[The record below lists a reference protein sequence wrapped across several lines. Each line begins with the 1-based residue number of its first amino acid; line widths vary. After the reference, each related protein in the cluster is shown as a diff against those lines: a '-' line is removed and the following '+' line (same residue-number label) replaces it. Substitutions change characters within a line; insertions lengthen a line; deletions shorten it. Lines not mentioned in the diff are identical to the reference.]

1 MSFDFVGLENLPN
14 VYIEKIWLYDNKV
27 DVSLLL
33 IDEVYENFFVWS
45 EDALIYDYLK
55 VALVATSNSQL
66 ISGITEG
73 SINPHPKMLKSN
85 RDLMMG
91 TQIITASPKSMIL
104 TRDMDTKRYRTTISS
119 MIVENT
125 NDLTLFAFTYIDAQE
140 LSNALR
146 IALTGPLS
154 YYYGSVTSENVL
166 VDNSK
171 PATTFIYREDETGE
185 IWSGPVNTVAGRFFG
200 GSYLTEN
207 TSTPLTQLVVQ
218 NNKIVDRRRNRFSQ
232 RPENPTPQ
240 KPIFSKLSQSYTN
253 EADFIGAFSIDLRTL
268 ILKKTKYGRKMF
280 NISKDLFESFAKSI
294 VINSFE
300 IRRQQVKFKTS
311 MNKLGTRKYREQL
324 IGSYKTLAATIEDG
338 SRLVNVEKL
347 SQIYITTDPLIKTY
361 QFVDTDMSERTR
373 GEFSYEAVLTFSD
386 KSQEFLS
393 ALLSQMETNIS
404 ELKTQREFLFR
415 PQRYDRQLDSLRP
428 GESVSDI
435 FSAAIENY
443 YQNLSIIMDIDDE
456 RKAELVENRK
466 KSFTK
471 SNYTNSEAE
480 KFISEYSMLASK
492 LTKKFDI
499 QRRSMRLT
507 GGKKPSK
514 ALTPGL
520 ISVNNVF
527 RERIKFDNVVAS
539 YDFLGRG
546 SNKSLI
552 TLTKEE
558 YRQRAEREVNRFFD
572 TSRSTSSTDLADLD
586 KEDMMALK
594 DLDSAKFGFL
604 SPLSFKFK
612 SKAKDLT
619 SLQNLDSDGIA
630 ENFIR
635 YISDKQSDPR
645 FSSAAVKK
653 ERTSRAQTPR
663 RRSRRTFKKNRV
675 GRAKFNFKRTPF
687 KINNLK
693 TEEYLDVS
701 KFLGSNSEMN
711 NVESRLDESMTAIQA
726 PQIEAKIIATQGISV
741 KREKLSYDLRS
752 KNNIF
757 EKFKSSEKFDRKKL
771 TMMPISIKALLN
783 SRSTAAKNNILE
795 SESDILKDAET
806 KIATEMI
813 FHTSQKVEYFTGFE
827 LDLNGLPDVS
837 QPKWEEVTSISLE
850 ENNRL
855 FCRMRYAEIPELG
868 IKPASELKLLAQNSS
883 FMISSESIE
892 DAFQTPEPQVE
903 QSLEAAIEL
912 PGLDEEAVFSSSN
925 LVKQNSERINQL
937 ILEGEDDA

>member
-14 VYIEKIWLYDNKV
+14 AYIEKIWLYDNKV
-27 DVSLLL
+27 ESTLLL

-55 VALVATSNSQL
+55 VALIATSNSQL

-73 SINPHPKMLKSN
+73 TINPHPKMLRSN
-85 RDLMMG
+85 RDLMIG
-91 TQIITASPKSMIL
+91 TEIITASPKSMTL
-104 TRDMDTKRYRTTISS
+104 VQDADTRRYRTTMSS
-119 MIVENT
+119 MIDENAS
-125 NDLTLFAFTYIDAQE
+125 DVTLFAFTYIDAQE

-166 VDNSK
+166 VGNSK
-171 PATTFIYREDETGE
+171 PTTTFIYRDNETDE
-185 IWSGPVNTVAGRFFG
+185 IWSGPVNTVGGRFFG

-207 TSTPLTQLVVQ
+207 TNTPLTQLVVQ
-218 NNKIVDRRRNRFSQ
+218 NNKIVDRRRNRFGQ

-253 EADFIGAFSIDLRTL
+253 EADFIGTFSIDVRSL

-280 NISKDLFESFAKSI
+280 NVSKNLFESFAKSI

-300 IRRQQVKFKTS
+300 VRRQQVKFKTS

-324 IGSYKTLAATIEDG
+324 IGSYNTIGATIENEAG
-338 SRLVNVEKL
+338 LVNTPNL

-361 QFVDTDMSERTR
+361 QFIDTDMSERTR
-373 GEFSYEAVLTFSD
+373 GEFSYEAVVTFVD

-393 ALLSQMETNIS
+393 SLLSQMESNIS
-404 ELKTQREFLFR
+404 SLKTQREFLFR
-415 PQRYDRQLDSLRP
+415 PQRYDKQLNSLKA
-428 GESVSDI
+428 GESVPDI
-435 FSAAIENY
+435 FGAAIENY

-456 RKAELVENRK
+456 RKAELIENRK

-480 KFISEYSMLASK
+480 RFISEYSSLASK
-492 LTKKFDI
+492 LTRKFDI
-499 QRRSMRLT
+499 QRRTMRLT
-507 GGKKPSK
+507 GAKKPSK
-514 ALTPGL
+514 ALAPGL
-520 ISVNNVF
+520 ITINNVF
-527 RERIKFDNVVAS
+527 RERIKFDSVVAS

-552 TLTKEE
+552 TLTKDE
-558 YRQRAEREVNRFFD
+558 YRQRAEKEVSRFFD
-572 TSRSTSSTDLADLD
+572 TSRSTSSSDLADLD

-612 SKAKDLT
+612 SKTKDLT

-635 YISDKQSDPR
+635 HVSEKQSDPR

-653 ERTSRAQTPR
+653 EKTSRTQAPR
-663 RRSRRTFKKNRV
+663 RKSRRIFKKNRV

-711 NVESRLDESMTAIQA
+711 NVESRLEESTMA
-726 PQIEAKIIATQGISV
+726 PQTSQIESKIIATQGLSV
-741 KREKLSYDLRS
+741 KREKISYDLQS

-757 EKFKSSEKFDRKKL
+757 EKFKSSEKFDRQKL
-771 TMMPISIKALLN
+771 KMMPIAIKALIN

-813 FHTSQKVEYFTGFE
+813 FHTSQRIEYFTGFE
-827 LDLNGLPDVS
+827 LDVNGLPDIS
-837 QPKWEEVTSISLE
+837 QPKWEEVTPESLE

-855 FCRMRYAEIPELG
+855 WCRMRYAEIPELD

-883 FMISSESIE
+883 FVISNESI
-892 DAFQTPEPQVE
+892 DSAFSAPEQQVE
-903 QSLEAAIEL
+903 QSLEAAIGL
-912 PGLDEEAVFSSSN
+912 PELDEKAVFASSN
-925 LVKQNSERINQL
+925 LVKQNRERINQL
-937 ILEGEDDA
+937 ILKGDDDA

>member
-14 VYIEKIWLYDNKV
+14 AYIEKIWLYDNKV
-27 DVSLLL
+27 ESTLLL

-55 VALVATSNSQL
+55 VALIATSNPQL

-73 SINPHPKMLKSN
+73 TISPHPKMLKSDG
-85 RDLMMG
+85 DLMIG
-91 TQIITASPKSMIL
+91 TEIITASPKSMIL
-104 TRDMDTKRYRTTISS
+104 AQDADTRRYRATISS
-119 MIVENT
+119 VIDENAS
-125 NDLTLFAFTYIDAQE
+125 DVTLFAFTYIDAQE
-140 LSNALR
+140 LSNSLR

-154 YYYGSVTSENVL
+154 YYYGSVTSEHVL
-166 VDNSK
+166 VGNVK
-171 PATTFIYREDETGE
+171 PAITFTYRETETDE
-185 IWSGPVNTVAGRFFG
+185 IWSGPVNTVGDRFFG
-200 GSYLTEN
+200 GSYLIQG
-207 TSTPLTQLVVQ
+207 SGTPLTQQTAQ
-218 NNKIVDRRRNRFSQ
+218 NSKIVDRRINRLSQ

-240 KPIFSKLSQSYTN
+240 KPIFSTLSQSYTN
-253 EADFIGAFSIDLRTL
+253 EADFIGTFSIDLRSL

-280 NISKDLFESFAKSI
+280 NVSKDLFESFAKSI

-300 IRRQQVKFKTS
+300 VRRQQVKFKTS

-324 IGSYKTLAATIEDG
+324 IGSYKTIGATIENEAG
-338 SRLVNVEKL
+338 LVNTPNL

-361 QFVDTDMSERTR
+361 QFIDTDMSERTR
-373 GEFSYEAVLTFSD
+373 GEFSYEAVVTFVD

-393 ALLSQMETNIS
+393 SLLSQMESNIS
-404 ELKTQREFLFR
+404 NLKTQREFLFR
-415 PQRYDRQLDSLRP
+415 PQRYDKQLNSLKA
-428 GESVSDI
+428 GESVPDI
-435 FSAAIENY
+435 FNAAIENY

-456 RKAELVENRK
+456 RKAELIENRK

-480 KFISEYSMLASK
+480 RFISEYSSLASK
-492 LTKKFDI
+492 LTRKFDI
-499 QRRSMRLT
+499 QRRAMRLT
-507 GGKKPSK
+507 GAKKPSK
-514 ALTPGL
+514 ALAPGL
-520 ISVNNVF
+520 ITINNVF
-527 RERIKFDNVVAS
+527 RERIKFDSVVAS

-552 TLTKEE
+552 TLTKDE
-558 YRQRAEREVNRFFD
+558 YRQRAEKEVSRFFD
-572 TSRSTSSTDLADLD
+572 TSRSTSSSDLADLD
-586 KEDMMALK
+586 NEDMMALK

-612 SKAKDLT
+612 SKTKDLT

-635 YISDKQSDPR
+635 HVSEKQSDPR

-653 ERTSRAQTPR
+653 EKTRQTQAPR
-663 RRSRRTFKKNRV
+663 RKSRRIFKKNRV

-693 TEEYLDVS
+693 PEEYLDVS

-711 NVESRLDESMTAIQA
+711 NVESRLEESTMA
-726 PQIEAKIIATQGISV
+726 PQTSQIESKIIATQGLSV
-741 KREKLSYDLRS
+741 KREKISYDLQS

-757 EKFKSSEKFDRKKL
+757 EKFKSSEKFDRQKL
-771 TMMPISIKALLN
+771 KMMPIAIKALIN

-813 FHTSQKVEYFTGFE
+813 FHTSQRIEYFTGFE
-827 LDLNGLPDVS
+827 LDINGLPDIS
-837 QPKWEEVTSISLE
+837 QPKWEEVTPESLE

-855 FCRMRYAEIPELG
+855 WCRMRYAEIPELD
-868 IKPASELKLLAQNSS
+868 IKPASELKLLVQNSS
-883 FMISSESIE
+883 FVISNESI
-892 DAFQTPEPQVE
+892 DSAFRAPEQQVE
-903 QSLEAAIEL
+903 QSLEAAIGL
-912 PGLDEEAVFSSSN
+912 PELDEKAVFASSN
-925 LVKQNSERINQL
+925 LVKQNRERINQL
-937 ILEGEDDA
+937 ILKGDDDA